1 MAKLERLHDIFS
13 SVAEKYPENAAVV
26 TTYSYITYCQ
36 LDRISNQISSRIAP
50 AICPGGPVVIYL
62 SPGIPFVCAVLA
74 VLKACSAYVPVDIN
88 DPPVRTG
95 NIIKTSSGSA
105 QGRIITTQALAK
117 RIERIDDCAVIIMD
131 EETLAISGHLPLQ
144 AAKPEPGIPEPGIY
158 DQEDAYIIFTSGST
172 GNPKGIAISHP
183 AIINLVNA
191 FNRIASI
198 GSEDRCSLWSSLNF
212 DVSVYEI
219 WSALLTGAC
228 LYIPDDSIR
237 FSPEK
242 FIDWLRH
249 NGITSAYIP
258 PFMLTGMAETG
269 NPPLSLR
276 RMLTGVDP
284 IPEPLLCRI
293 KGHIPGLCLINGY
306 GPAEA
311 AVCASLY
318 TVPSVPSRPGN
329 APVGKPV
336 ENLEIHIL
344 DESGRPAGKGEKGE
358 ICIKGI
364 QVARG
369 YLGDPELSA
378 QRFVP
383 DPFSKDPAL
392 MYKTGDLGYL
402 LDDGNLM
409 FAGRIDFQ
417 IKHRGVR
424 IEPGEIESRIMAFPG
439 VSQAAVVLKTGRS
452 GNKILIAYMDGRPD
466 EKLLFEALRSRIP
479 RSMLPSALIR
489 LDFLPQTV
497 QGKIDRKALE
507 KRDDQELETDSP
519 EQALSDPHPWLEEE
533 KQIGAIWKQVLG
545 LTRLARD
552 DNFFLVGGDS
562 IAGVRIISRVNHL
575 FNKALD
581 LNELLNYPQF
591 KDFSARVIL
600 AGPREKGTGNHG
612 YFSGKGHQPGEFIP
626 LLCDQELIWLFEN
639 LNPGTSVYH
648 IPLAYQ
654 VLGQLDPDLLK
665 TAVSII
671 RKRHSA
677 LNLVF
682 SLKDGR
688 AFQTLKMNPL
698 SFVFT
703 QAANSGLLPQPSQ
716 EQCDAFRRQWLFS
729 QTETCFDLEE
739 GPLFRTGVLKMNEYE
754 YYLCFT
760 FHHLVFDGWS
770 ASLFISELNKVY
782 AGLARKENICLPD
795 PGITYQ
801 DYVLNTV
808 NSIPARLHRADGFFK
823 DYLQDLPR
831 ETMTG
836 NEGLEADFCLFSI
849 DENKYNRIKKI
860 AGDNN
865 TSAFAVLLSFFQV
878 LMFAATHEN
887 DQITGIAYA
896 GRNGIET
903 ESLIGF
909 LMNTLA
915 ARNQIRA
922 ESGFTEFLAR
932 VKKNLE
938 VIFKYA
944 DIPFYEVSRFCRDQG
959 RTEPVF
965 NCLFLMQ
972 TMDFPFL
979 DLPETR
985 SDYLYAKTKTANVDI
1000 TLELYE
1006 QRSGISGWFKY
1017 RTGRF
1022 SRQEIE
1028 QMADL
1033 FLRILENGLDRP
1045 ESTIDDIIGMN
1056 RFPISPLQ
1064 HGMLM
1069 ETLRAPHGAGVYVE
1083 QIVFGMEQE
1092 IDINR
1097 FKLAWEKIINHH
1109 EILRLGFLWKGLDFP
1124 EQYISLPQP
1133 LRITYNDWSSIN
1145 PDEKK
1150 EYLDMFLK
1158 ADRRLGFSLDMPPA
1172 FRVALFKMEAR
1183 RYTCLWSFHHCI
1195 ADGRSMVFILRDLFL
1210 AYKTPG
1216 AGLNPAGSFR
1226 HYILWL
1232 KRQKKA
1238 RAKKFWTDYL
1248 KGFNEPL
1255 VFPFSAR
1262 ERPEIQGRRQQ
1273 HAMSLSTGSHEI
1285 RLSSLTSRKIKNMC
1299 QQNHFTLNSFLMGAW
1314 AVLLSHYTGK
1324 TDILFGASVSV
1335 RNFEQDRAD
1344 KTGMYINTVPVRIK
1358 VCPDS
1363 SLAGFISGI
1372 RDQWT
1377 AIREYQYLSLTD
1389 IHALSPIRGTLP
1401 LSEIYFSYDYQSLSS
1416 SLDEYKPAVSCSG
1429 ILLLERTPAS
1439 IFLVIKGTDDLMVS
1453 IEYDQ
1458 RKFNAGITRR
1468 ILDHLAVF
1476 LKSASENPGACLKD
1490 LPVLTEW
1497 ETQKIAEKLNTWTGH
1512 LKSGHCV
1519 HQRFEIQAAFNMHM
1533 TAVTDGLRSYTYGQ
1547 LNAFA
1552 NQMAHFLISKGG
1564 GPEKKILLL
1573 LEQTPDL
1580 IAVLLGVLKSGSCY
1594 IPLDIS
1600 YPDERIR
1607 LILADCNPDIVITAD
1622 KDQKRIRPCKA
1633 QIVLIDRDLQEIL
1646 AMKSV
1651 NPKEP
1656 VTPENMAY
1664 IIYTSGSTG
1673 IPKGVVIEHNALTVF
1688 TKSAI
1693 DIYDIQPN
1701 DRVLQFASISFDAS
1715 AEEIY
1720 PALFS
1725 GATLV
1730 MRPQGQFHTPA
1741 RFFEFCRQNQLTV
1754 IDLPTSYWHLI
1765 ADEIDT
1771 LLLPESLRVVIIG
1784 GEEAHPDKVRKW
1796 QAHIGDNVRLVNTY
1810 GPTETT
1816 VAATFCDLSRP
1827 GIETGRVPIGRPFP
1841 DVNLCILNHF
1851 QQPALPGIT
1860 GELYIGGPQ
1869 LARGYLNRPD
1879 QTEKSF
1885 VMMNI
1890 NQNKRRFFKTGDQ
1903 ALLLPEGQV
1912 VFLGRID
1919 RQVKIRGFR
1928 VEPGEIERAALSHEQ
1943 VRECALVVLQDAD
1956 GNPGLTLFIVPKN
1969 AGPGT
1974 GPGTGEDKTGT
1985 GPAIKEGFDGRDIK
1999 SRLMSRLPGYMVPSA
2014 MVAVSGLPYTAS
2026 GKIDYTF
2033 LEQMLVEKNIHEKDF
2048 RQKEDTGAGWDFGA
2062 YPDAGLEEYETGL
2075 ARIWEEILKINNFSS
2090 GDNFF
2095 DIGGSSL
2102 TAIRLVTAIE
2112 KKFAVTL
2119 PVLAVF
2125 RFPVLKEMA
2134 ELLRKNDRN
2143 FKFSNVKT
2151 IRKDGGRAPIFF
2163 IAGTNENT
2171 MAYQNHD
2178 LKGHPFY
2185 TVTVFAHKNI
2195 KERIVPMDLWET
2207 ARHNISEI
2215 LQAEPAGPYIIVGF
2229 CRYSIAAFEIATQLT
2244 RMGKKVEKLV
2254 LIDEFWQKKGMAGF
2268 VGHHLKGIS
2277 RFGLGHILKK
2287 IIPKAKEKIHMCS
2300 LFLDNKME
2308 AFYSAL
2314 GKPLPETL
2322 QLRLMESFFWK
2333 AYKSYMPL
2341 PYTGDAV
2348 VLDSIQW
2355 KEKYDPHLRNYIQGE
2370 IKRIE
2375 TEATH
2380 RDWFKPPQ
2388 MDILIAALDNG
2399 IIP

>member
-1 MAKLERLHDIFS
+1 MIKMAKPERLHDIFS
-13 SVAEKYPENAAVV
+13 SIAKKYPENAAVA
-26 TTYSYITYCQ
+26 TTHSYITYCQ
-36 LDRISNQISSRIAP
+36 LDRISSRIAP
-50 AICPGGPVVIYL
+50 AICPGEPVVIYL
-62 SPGIPFVCAVLA
+62 PPGIPFVCAVLA
-74 VLKACSAYVPVDIN
+74 VLKAGSAYVPVDIN

-95 NIIKTSSGSA
+95 DIIKTSSGSS
-105 QGRIITTQALAK
+105 QGRIITTPSLAK
-117 RIERIDDCAVIIMD
+117 RIERIDDCAVIIID
-131 EETLAISGHLPLQ
+131 EETLAVSGCLPSQ
-144 AAKPEPGIPEPGIY
+144 TTKPEPEIHG
-158 DQEDAYIIFTSGST
+158 QEDAYIIFTSGST
-172 GNPKGIAISHP
+172 GSPKGISISHP
-183 AIINLVNA
+183 AIINLINA
-191 FNRIASI
+191 FNKIAST
-198 GSEDRCSLWSSLNF
+198 GPEDRCSLWSSLNF

-237 FSPEK
+237 FSPGK
-242 FIDWLRH
+242 FIDWLRDH
-249 NGITSAYIP
+249 GITSSYIP
-258 PFMLTGMAETG
+258 PFMLTGMAEIP

-293 KGHIPGLCLINGY
+293 KGQIPGMCLINGY

-311 AVCASLY
+311 AVCSTLY
-318 TVPSVPSRPGN
+318 VVPPVPSRSGN

-336 ENLEIHIL
+336 ENLEIRIL
-344 DESGRPAGKGEKGE
+344 NESGRPAKKGEKGE

-364 QVARG
+364 QVAGG

-378 QRFVP
+378 RRFVP

-392 MYKTGDLGYL
+392 MYKTGDLGYR

-439 VSQAAVVLKTGRS
+439 VSQAAVVLKTDLS
-452 GNKILIAYMDGRPD
+452 GKKILTAYMDGTPD
-466 EKLLFEALRSRIP
+466 EKLLFEALRSQLP

-489 LDFLPQTV
+489 LDFLPQTA
-497 QGKIDRKALE
+497 QGKIDRKALQ
-507 KRDDQELETDSP
+507 KRDDQAHETAG
-519 EQALSDPHPWLEEE
+519 QAQPSSDPHPWLEEE
-533 KQIGAIWKQVLG
+533 KQIGDIWKQVLG

-552 DNFFLVGGDS
+552 DNFFLLGGDS
-562 IAGVRIISRVNHL
+562 IDGVKIISRVNHI
-575 FNKALD
+575 FNKTLA
-581 LNELLNYPQF
+581 LNELFNYPEF
-591 KDFSARVIL
+591 KDFAGRVIL
-600 AGPREKGTGNHG
+600 AGPQEKKIGDTKNFTG
-612 YFSGKGHQPGEFIP
+612 KDHQPGEFIP
-626 LLCDQELIWLFEN
+626 LLPDQELIWLFEN

-654 VLGQLDPDLLK
+654 VFGRLDPDLLK

-671 RKRHSA
+671 RKRHAA

-688 AFQTLKMNPL
+688 ALQTLKMNPL
-698 SFVFT
+698 SFAFT
-703 QAANSGLLPQPSQ
+703 QAGNSGLLLQPSQ
-716 EQCDAFRRQWLFS
+716 EQCDAFKKQWLFN
-729 QTETCFDLEE
+729 QVETCFDLEN
-739 GPLFRTGVLKMNEYE
+739 GPLFRTGVLKMHEDRYF
-754 YYLCFT
+754 LCFT

-782 AGLARKENICLPD
+782 AGLARKENVCLPD

-801 DYVLNTV
+801 DYVLDTV
-808 NSIPARLHRADGFFK
+808 KSIPARLHRAGDFFR

-831 ETMTG
+831 GTVDG
-836 NEGLEADFCLFSI
+836 DQGFEADVCLFSI
-849 DENKYNRIKKI
+849 DENKYDRIKKI
-860 AGDNN
+860 ARDNN
-865 TSAFAVLLSFFQV
+865 TSVFTILLSFFQI
-878 LMFAATHEN
+878 LMFSTGNEN
-887 DQITGIAYA
+887 DQIAGIAYA
-896 GRNGIET
+896 GRNRIET

-909 LMNTLA
+909 LMNTLT
-915 ARNQIRA
+915 ARNQIRT
-922 ESGFTEFLAR
+922 ELCFTELLAR

-938 VIFKYA
+938 AIFKYV
-944 DIPFYEVSRFCRDQG
+944 DIPFYEAGRFCREQG
-959 RTEPVF
+959 RTGPVF

-979 DLPETR
+979 DLPEIK
-985 SDYLYAKTKTANVDI
+985 SDYLYAKTKAANVDI

-1006 QRSGISGWFKY
+1006 ERSGISGWFKY

-1028 QMADL
+1028 QMSAR

-1045 ESTIDDIIGMN
+1045 ESTIDAIIGMN

-1083 QIVFGMEQE
+1083 QIVFEMEQE

-1097 FKLAWEKIINHH
+1097 FTLAWEKIINHH

-1133 LRITYNDWSSIN
+1133 LRIEYNDWSSIH
-1145 PDEKK
+1145 PAEKK

-1158 ADRRLGFSLDMPPA
+1158 ADRRLGFSLDMPPV
-1172 FRVALFKMEAR
+1172 FRVALFKMGAR

-1210 AYKTPG
+1210 AYKTPEIN
-1216 AGLNPAGSFR
+1216 LNPAGSFR

-1232 KRQKKA
+1232 KRQKQAGA
-1238 RAKKFWTDYL
+1238 REFWTDYL
-1248 KGFNEPL
+1248 MGFNEPL
-1255 VFPFSAR
+1255 AFSFSAK
-1262 ERPEIQGRRQQ
+1262 ERPEIQSRRQQ

-1299 QQNHFTLNSFLMGAW
+1299 QKNHFTLNSFLMGAW

-1324 TDILFGASVSV
+1324 TDILFGASISV
-1335 RNFEQDRAD
+1335 RNFEQNRAD

-1358 VCPDS
+1358 VRPDS
-1363 SLAGFISGI
+1363 TLADFISDI
-1372 RDQWT
+1372 RVQWS
-1377 AIREYQYLSLTD
+1377 AIREYQHLSLTD

-1401 LSEIYFSYDYQSLSS
+1401 LSEIYFSYDYQSLDS

-1429 ILLLERTPAS
+1429 VLLLERTPAS
-1439 IFLVIKGTDDLMVS
+1439 IFLVIKGTDDLVVS

-1476 LKSASENPGACLKD
+1476 LKSASENPGARLRD

-1497 ETQKIAEKLNTWTGH
+1497 ETQKIAEKLNTWKGH
-1512 LKSGHCV
+1512 LKSGNCV
-1519 HQRFEIQAAFNMHM
+1519 HQRFEIQAAFNTYM
-1533 TAVTDGLRSYTYGQ
+1533 TAVTDGQRSYTYGQ

-1552 NQMAHFLISKGG
+1552 NQMAHFLILKGG

-1573 LEQTPDL
+1573 LEQTSDL

-1607 LILADCNPDIVITAD
+1607 LILADCDPDIVITAE
-1622 KDQKRIRPCKA
+1622 KDQKRVGPCKA
-1633 QIVLIDRDLQEIL
+1633 QIVLIDRDLQGIQ

-1651 NPKEP
+1651 NLKEP
-1656 VTPENMAY
+1656 VTPDNMAY

-1673 IPKGVVIEHNALTVF
+1673 VPKGVVIEHNALTVF

-1796 QAHIGDNVRLVNTY
+1796 QAHIGENVRLVNTY

-1816 VAATFCDLSRP
+1816 VAATYCDLSRP

-1885 VMMNI
+1885 VMMDI

-1928 VEPGEIERAALSHEQ
+1928 VEPGEIERVALSHEQ

-1956 GNPGLTLFIVPKN
+1956 GNPGLILFIVPKN

-1974 GPGTGEDKTGT
+1974 EEDKTGT
-1985 GPAIKEGFDGRDIK
+1985 GPAIKPGFDGRDIK
-1999 SRLMSRLPGYMVPSA
+1999 SWLMSRLPGYMVPSA
-2014 MVAVSGLPYTAS
+2014 LVAISGLPYTAS

-2033 LEQMLVEKNIHEKDF
+2033 LEQMLHDKNIHGKDN
-2048 RQKEDTGAGWDFGA
+2048 RQEDAGAGWDLGA
-2062 YPDAGLEEYETGL
+2062 YPDAGLAEYETGL
-2075 ARIWEEILKINNFSS
+2075 ARIWEEILKIRNFSPA
-2090 GDNFF
+2090 DNFF

-2112 KKFAVTL
+2112 RKFAVTL

-2125 RFPVLKEMA
+2125 RFPVLREMA
-2134 ELLRKNDRN
+2134 ELLRKNDKN

-2151 IRKDGGRAPIFF
+2151 IRKDGSRAPIFF

-2171 MAYQNHD
+2171 MAYRNHD

-2195 KERIVPMDLWET
+2195 KERIIPMDLWET

-2215 LQAEPAGPYIIVGF
+2215 LQADPVGPYIIVGF

-2277 RFGLGHILKK
+2277 RFGLGHVLKK
-2287 IIPKAKEKIHMCS
+2287 IIPKTKEKIHMYS

-2308 AFYSAL
+2308 AVYSAL
-2314 GKPLPETL
+2314 GKPLPEAL
-2322 QLRLMESFFWK
+2322 QYRLMESFFWK
-2333 AYKSYMPL
+2333 AYGSYMPL

-2355 KEKYDPHLRNYIQGE
+2355 KEKYDPHLRNYIQGK

-2375 TEATH
+2375 TDATH
-2380 RDWFKPPQ
+2380 GDWFKRPQ